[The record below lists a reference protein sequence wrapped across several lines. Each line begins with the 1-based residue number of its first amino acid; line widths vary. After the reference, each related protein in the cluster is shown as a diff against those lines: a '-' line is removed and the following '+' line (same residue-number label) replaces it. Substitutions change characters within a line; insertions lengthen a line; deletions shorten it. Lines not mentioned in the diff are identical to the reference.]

1 VAVTLAGVVLMAAA
15 LSMSGPP
22 SASAAATNGACADGN
37 GVTVVVDFTEFG
49 GSVETGCAPSDAPS
63 GRAALLAAGFVA
75 TNSEQGLICAIDAE
89 PDPCPAT
96 FDGSF
101 WSYWHSA
108 GNGGWTS
115 YQVGADASH
124 PVSGELEGWRYNDGA
139 TGPGIAPSEAIAATQ
154 PAAAATPP
162 LPAAPLRAADTAEP
176 AIGAP
181 LFLGSA
187 AVVILVIL
195 LLVARSRRQRATG
208 GE

>member
-15 LSMSGPP
+15 LSMSGAP

-37 GVTVVVDFTEFG
+37 GVTVVVDFTDLG

-75 TNSEQGLICAIDAE
+75 TNSEQGLICAIDAN

-108 GNGGWTS
+108 GNGSWTS
-115 YQVGADASH
+115 YQVGADSSH

-139 TGPGIAPSEAIAATQ
+139 TGPGIAPSDVTAAPQ
-154 PAAAATPP
+154 SAAAAASP
-162 LPAAPLRAADTAEP
+162 LPALRAADTAETS
-176 AIGAP
+176 IGAP

-195 LLVARSRRQRATG
+195 LLAARSRRRRATG